1 MEGGAAAEDCK
12 EALTLVLGFPQ
23 LWPKGSPRAKVVYP
37 LIIPPTELSSVGV
50 NTQSHSQG
58 MLGEATY
65 CGNHRTA

>member
-1 MEGGAAAEDCK
+1 MGWPLRIARRRSLWFWVSHSCGPKAAPEQRW
-12 EALTLVLGFPQ
+12 FH
-23 LWPKGSPRAKVVYP
+23 P
-37 LIIPPTELSSVGV
+37 LIIPLTELSFVGV